1 MIMDYVMNSMNLTEK
16 IQTYATILL
25 LCEVVFGA
33 LNCFFGYK
41 LLKVWIAVCGFMIGA
56 VSGFLIAARF
66 LSERNIVF
74 GITAAAGIVGC
85 VLAYQIYLVGV
96 FFLGWMM
103 SVVAVTAFVRS
114 LPIGDKEKLTVIAAG
129 VLIGLIVGVLIVKFA
144 RPSIILLTGISGGI
158 STATAAFSLLKLEQ
172 PTIVMTGAG
181 VLLAVVGILVQFLT
195 TPGHN
200 FK

>member
-1 MIMDYVMNSMNLTEK
+1 MDYVINSLHLAEK
-16 IQTYATILL
+16 IETYATILL

-74 GITAAAGIVGC
+74 GITAAAGIVGS
-85 VLAYQIYLVGV
+85 VLAYQIYLMGV

-103 SVVAVTAFVRS
+103 SVAAVIAFVRS
-114 LPIGDKEKLTVIAAG
+114 LPIGDKEKLVVIAAG
-129 VLIGLIVGVLIVKFA
+129 VLLGLIVGVLIVKFA
-144 RPSIILLTGISGGI
+144 RPSIILVTGISGGI

-172 PTIVMTGAG
+172 PVLVVTGAG
-181 VLLAVVGILVQFLT
+181 ILLAIVGIMVQFLT
-195 TPGHN
+195 TPGHK

>member
-1 MIMDYVMNSMNLTEK
+1 MDYVINSLNLAEK
-16 IQTYATILL
+16 IETYATILL
-25 LCEVVFGA
+25 LFEVIFGA

-41 LLKVWIAVCGFMIGA
+41 LLKVWMAVCAFMIGA
-56 VSGFLIAARF
+56 AAGFLIAARF
-66 LSERNIVF
+66 LTERNIVF
-74 GITAAAGIVGC
+74 GITAAAGIVGS

-103 SVVAVTAFVRS
+103 SVAAVIAVVRS

-129 VLIGLIVGVLIVKFA
+129 VLLGLIVGVLIVKFA

-158 STATAAFSLLKLEQ
+158 STATAAFSLLKPEQ
-172 PTIVMTGAG
+172 PVLVVTGAG
-181 VLLAVVGILVQFLT
+181 IFLAIVGILVQFLT
-195 TPGHN
+195 TPGHK

>member
-1 MIMDYVMNSMNLTEK
+1 MDYVINSLNLAEK
-16 IQTYATILL
+16 IETYATILL
-25 LCEVVFGA
+25 LFEVIFGA

-41 LLKVWIAVCGFMIGA
+41 LLKVWMAVCGFMIGA
-56 VSGFLIAARF
+56 AAGFLIAARF
-66 LSERNIVF
+66 LTERNIVF
-74 GITAAAGIVGC
+74 GITAAAGIVGS

-103 SVVAVTAFVRS
+103 SVAAVIAFVRS
-114 LPIGDKEKLTVIAAG
+114 LPIGDKEKLVVIAAG
-129 VLIGLIVGVLIVKFA
+129 VLLGLIVGVLIVKFA

-172 PTIVMTGAG
+172 PVLVVTGAG
-181 VLLAVVGILVQFLT
+181 IFLAIVGILVQFLT
-195 TPGHN
+195 TPGHK

>member
-1 MIMDYVMNSMNLTEK
+1 MDYVINSLHLAEK
-16 IQTYATILL
+16 IETYATIFLL
-25 LCEVVFGA
+25 FEVIFGA

-41 LLKVWIAVCGFMIGA
+41 LLKVWMAVCGFIIGA
-56 VSGFLIAARF
+56 TGGFLIAARF
-66 LSERNIVF
+66 LTERNIVF
-74 GITAAAGIVGC
+74 GITAAAGIVGS

-103 SVVAVTAFVRS
+103 SVAAVIAFVRS
-114 LPIGDKEKLTVIAAG
+114 LPIGDKEKLVVIAAG
-129 VLIGLIVGVLIVKFA
+129 VLLGLIVGVLIVKFA
-144 RPSIILLTGISGGI
+144 RPSIILVTGISGGI